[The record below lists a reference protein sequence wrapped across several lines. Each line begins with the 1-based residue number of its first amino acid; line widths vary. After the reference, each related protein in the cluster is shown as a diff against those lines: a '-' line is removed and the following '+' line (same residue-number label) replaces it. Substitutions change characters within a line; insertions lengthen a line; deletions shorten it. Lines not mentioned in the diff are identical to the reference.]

1 MCLGKAY
8 KVRGTGFIYLCASE
22 CRGGLIDISVD
33 SVGGY
38 HVWCP
43 PHQPCL
49 LCFHG
54 WRNLQDTLEESVQHY
69 FGGGA
74 AAMNLHE
81 RLADLLL
88 MELAFSM
95 EDAGKLTMQPAHI

>member
-1 MCLGKAY
+1 MN
-8 KVRGTGFIYLCASE
+8 F
-22 CRGGLIDISVD
+22 
-33 SVGGY
+33 
-38 HVWCP
+38 
-43 PHQPCL
+43 
-49 LCFHG
+49 
-54 WRNLQDTLEESVQHY
+54 Y

-95 EDAGKLTMQPAHI
+95 EEPGAVSAAID